1 MVLTSLSG
9 MKNFSKLTLIIVCAA
24 FGCAKPAPESPSA
37 ENAKVDERL
46 NVVCT
51 TNIVCDLVVQ
61 IAGDQLAVSA
71 IMDGPG
77 IDPHTY
83 TPSPTDTN
91 KLTAADVVVYSGLHL
106 EGQMDEALESLRLRG
121 IPVICVTDRL
131 TQKFPDRLLK
141 TEDGL
146 ADPHVWFDPELWAE
160 CGQSVADQ
168 LAEVA
173 PAEASEFATNAD
185 TFRASML
192 QLKVDGLKAMQQ
204 IPADR
209 RVLVTAHDAFE
220 YFARCFE
227 FEVQAVQ
234 GISTESEPGLKRIN
248 QLVDMLVT
256 RKITAVFTEQSVSD
270 RNIQALISGCQSQ
283 GHSLQIGGKL
293 YSDTIGIQDGPE
305 GTLQTGLM
313 YNIRQIADGLKSPTS
328 ESVN

>member
-1 MVLTSLSG
+1 MSNLSG
-9 MKNFSKLTLIIVCAA
+9 MKAFFKVAALLLCLFS
-24 FGCAKPAPESPSA
+24 GCAKSA
-37 ENAKVDERL
+37 TNPNSSDTNGRL

-51 TNIVCDLVVQ
+51 TNIVCDLVTQ
-61 IAGDQLAVSA
+61 IGGDGLSVTA

-91 KLTAADVVVYSGLHL
+91 RLTAADVVVYSGLHL

-131 TQKFPDRLLK
+131 TSHFSDRLLK
-141 TEDGL
+141 TDEGL

-168 LAEVA
+168 MTVVA
-173 PAEASEFATNAD
+173 PQGKTEFAKNAD
-185 TFRASML
+185 AFRASMK
-192 QLKVDGLKAMQQ
+192 QLKEDGLKALQQ
-204 IPADR
+204 VPKDR

-220 YFARCFE
+220 YFARCFQ

-248 QLVDMLVT
+248 NLVDMLVKQ
-256 RKITAVFTEQSVSD
+256 KIAAVFTEQSVSD
-270 RNIQALISGCQSQ
+270 RNIQALISSCESR
-283 GHSLQIGGKL
+283 GHKIKIGGKL
-293 YSDTIGIQDGPE
+293 YSDTIGIQGGSE

-313 YNIRQIADGLKSPTS
+313 YNIRQIVDGLNGSAPEPTK
-328 ESVN
+328 

>member
-1 MVLTSLSG
+1 MKTYLLLALLT
-9 MKNFSKLTLIIVCAA
+9 VCVVV
-24 FGCAKPAPESPSA
+24 GCDQSATESESSA
-37 ENAKVDERL
+37 NDGRL

-51 TNIVCDLVVQ
+51 TNIICDLVTQ
-61 IAGDQLAVSA
+61 IGGDRLAVSA

-131 TQKFPDRLLK
+131 TTEFSDRLLK
-141 TEDGL
+141 TEEGV

-160 CGQSVADQ
+160 CGQSVANQMAKVDVEGS
-168 LAEVA
+168 AD
-173 PAEASEFATNAD
+173 FAANSD
-185 TFRASML
+185 EFRASML
-192 QLKVDGLKAMQQ
+192 KLKEDGLNALQQ
-204 IPADR
+204 VSDDR

-220 YFARCFE
+220 YFARCFQ

-248 QLVDMLVT
+248 NLVDMLVNQ
-256 RKITAVFTEQSVSD
+256 KLAAVFTEQSVSD
-270 RNIQALISGCQSQ
+270 RNIQALISGCESR
-283 GHSLQIGGKL
+283 GHQIKIGGKL

-305 GTLQTGLM
+305 GTLQTAMM
-313 YNIRQIADGLKSPTS
+313 YNIQQIVDGLTDSTS
-328 ESVN
+328 ESSK

>member
-1 MVLTSLSG
+1 MKTFLKVVAILCCVSTGCSKPDAGTNTS
-9 MKNFSKLTLIIVCAA
+9 AA
-24 FGCAKPAPESPSA
+24 DG
-37 ENAKVDERL
+37 RL

-51 TNIVCDLVVQ
+51 TNIVCDLVTQ
-61 IAGDQLAVSA
+61 IGGERLVVSA

-131 TQKFPDRLLK
+131 TNDFPDRLL
-141 TEDGL
+141 TTAEGL

-168 LAEVA
+168 LAKVDTEGTA
-173 PAEASEFATNAD
+173 DFANNAD
-185 TFRASML
+185 TFRISMMK
-192 QLKVDGLKAMQQ
+192 LKEDGLKELQQ
-204 IPADR
+204 VAKDR

-220 YFARCFE
+220 YFARCFQ

-248 QLVDMLVT
+248 NLVNRLVKQ
-256 RKITAVFTEQSVSD
+256 KIAAVFTEQSVSD
-270 RNIQALISGCQSQ
+270 RNIQALISGCESRQ
-283 GHSLQIGGKL
+283 HEIKIGGKL
-293 YSDTIGIQDGPE
+293 YSDTIGIRGGPE

-313 YNIRQIADGLKSPTS
+313 YNIRQIVDGLANDSS
-328 ESVN
+328 EAGN

>member
-1 MVLTSLSG
+1 MKIFDCIGFFAACVLIG
-9 MKNFSKLTLIIVCAA
+9 CGQPTL
-24 FGCAKPAPESPSA
+24 KTDSSA
-37 ENAKVDERL
+37 NDGRL

-51 TNIVCDLVVQ
+51 TNIVCDLVTQ
-61 IAGDQLAVSA
+61 IGGDRLAVSA

-131 TQKFPDRLLK
+131 TQQFSDRLLK
-141 TEDGL
+141 SEEGL

-168 LAEVA
+168 MAKVDTEGAEQFTA
-173 PAEASEFATNAD
+173 NAD
-185 TFRASML
+185 VFRASML
-192 QLKVDGLKAMQQ
+192 KLKDDGLKALQQ
-204 IPADR
+204 VPEDR
-209 RVLVTAHDAFE
+209 RILVTAHDAFE

-248 QLVDMLVT
+248 NLVDMLVT
-256 RKITAVFTEQSVSD
+256 KKIAAVFTEQSVSD
-270 RNIQALISGCQSQ
+270 RNIQALISGCKSQ
-283 GHSLQIGGKL
+283 DHNIKIGGKL

-313 YNIRQIADGLKSPTS
+313 YNIQQIVSGLGGVAS
-328 ESVN
+328 ESSH